1 MSPCTVNGGDPHG
14 FLGRVGD
21 KLISEL
27 LLWLLGGRVTPIVYA
42 GEGRALIYL
51 RAIPTVPLGTV
62 CVYVWGTVTSG
73 LPHGPPEAHRY
84 HTAASTVAPK
94 PEFPHEFLRTP
105 NYLRLAPRIP
115 RDPKLPQGCPT
126 DPSGSKNYLRFAPR
140 IPRGPQLPQD
150 CPHGS
155 RG

>member
-1 MSPCTVNGGDPHG
+1 MGVTPMVSWGG
-14 FLGRVGD
+14 
-21 KLISEL
+21 
-27 LLWLLGGRVTPIVYA
+27 GGQTYLRAVAAVTGGCVCMTPIVYA
-42 GEGRALIYL
+42 GGGGGPNLPQGYSHS
-51 RAIPTVPLGTV
+51 PPGNCV
-62 CVYVWGTVTSG
+62 CVYVWGSVTSG

-105 NYLRLAPRIP
+105 NYLRVAPRLP